1 MDISHRRTA
10 MQAGA
15 FLQEHL
21 IIEEMNAL
29 LTSGKDNLLTALWRI
44 NLPIAESLVLA
55 VPSCTLLKNP
65 HNLLVNPHG

>member
-1 MDISHRRTA
+1 

-21 IIEEMNAL
+21 IIVEMNAL

-44 NLPIAESLVLA
+44 NLPHTESLVLA
-55 VPSCTLLKNP
+55 APSCALLKNP